1 MVARTASLQK
11 ISDVKYYGWA
21 VYTVQVSQNDI
32 IPLSDFDSSLELSK
46 AVLMKESDGT
56 EVTCTKS
63 LNVVTVTSSGT
74 NMNCVLFVYG
84 VKA

>member
-21 VYTVQVSQNDI
+21 VYTVQVSQNDTV
-32 IPLSDFDSSLELSK
+32 PLSDFDDSLELSK
-46 AVLMKESDGT
+46 VVLMKESDGS
-56 EVTCTKS
+56 EVTCAKS
-63 LNVVTVTSSGT
+63 LNDVTVAGSGT